1 MEMPRLYVLSAPSGA
16 GKTTLCRRLIESV
29 PELGYSVSYT
39 TRRPRLGEVDGV
51 DYSFINRNRFEA
63 MIKAGEFLEWAEVF
77 GCHYGTGSRRV
88 AEKLESGI
96 NVIVDIDIAG
106 ARQIKSSF
114 PEAVFIF
121 ILPPT
126 FRELIRRLKARGTE
140 SEADLQNRLNEAKAE
155 IEARKMYDYLVVNDS
170 IDRALGDLVSL
181 IKLERLRMPD
191 HDARFWED
199 FYKET

>member
-1 MEMPRLYVLSAPSGA
+1 MPRLFVLSAPSGA
-16 GKTTLCRRLIESV
+16 GKTTLCRHLIASV

-39 TRRPRLGEVDGV
+39 TRRPRPGEVDGV
-51 DYSFINRNRFEA
+51 DYSFVNRGRFEA
-63 MIKAGEFLEWAEVF
+63 MIEAGEFLEWAKVF
-77 GCHYGTGSRRV
+77 GRYYGTGRQRV

-114 PEAVFIF
+114 PQAVFIF

-140 SEADLQNRLNEAKAE
+140 GEAELRKRLNEAEAE
-155 IEARKMYDYLVVNDS
+155 IEARKMYDYLVINDS
-170 IDRALGDLVSL
+170 LDRAVDDLISL
-181 IKLERLRMPD
+181 INLERLRMPD
-191 HDARFWED
+191 DDDQFWKN
-199 FYKET
+199 FYEEA